1 MGEKN
6 RFDFEKT
13 VKYTLSA
20 IDYMGLV
27 VWSAITKVSGSV
39 QKSTPFMGGRST
51 RSSASLRKQS
61 SREHSNRREICSN
74 QKTNKKKA
82 KTQSNQKNKSNRKTS
97 FLSAKANKEKMSAL
111 EASISEFEKRL
122 ISLEKRGVNIS
133 ESTVE
138 KPREKRKLNEEKRA
152 VLRMLVDEQKKL
164 KELTQS

>member
-1 MGEKN
+1 
-6 RFDFEKT
+6 
-13 VKYTLSA
+13 
-20 IDYMGLV
+20 
-27 VWSAITKVSGSV
+27 
-39 QKSTPFMGGRST
+39 
-51 RSSASLRKQS
+51 
-61 SREHSNRREICSN
+61 
-74 QKTNKKKA
+74 
-82 KTQSNQKNKSNRKTS
+82 
-97 FLSAKANKEKMSAL
+97 MSAL